1 MYNDFVTPEILATF
15 TGLVAA
21 TSIIVQ
27 FTKFI
32 IKKQFGDSFVR
43 FYIFIIALILT
54 FIFGRTNQGIEGIV
68 ITIINAVL
76 ITMTAM
82 GGYEMIADP
91 KAEKTKIN
99 KTMQTKIELRNESL
113 AILYFQIRN
122 IMVILKLPRI
132 IKQIFR

>member
-54 FIFGRTNQGIEGIV
+54 FIFGRTSQGIEGIV

-99 KTMQTKIELRNESL
+99 K
-113 AILYFQIRN
+113 
-122 IMVILKLPRI
+122 IM
-132 IKQIFR
+132 